1 MSLAQEGE
9 RRNNSAQL
17 TEFAVKDPVIFILS
31 TFAVEKSQLFCH
43 LLSEMACQK

>member
-17 TEFAVKDPVIFILS
+17 TEFAVKLIGNAF
-31 TFAVEKSQLFCH
+31 KSKCWI
-43 LLSEMACQK
+43 EPKYTY